1 MTVVNLQRKKN
12 LPAGRGIA
20 WWIDW
25 SVNDWPIAALSAP
38 IIQTIDSGAKL
49 LLSGV
54 RFPLHLLA
62 FENWFESMLNSE
74 RLIRINWQTDTH
86 ARTHTRRSTENCFTS
101 LAFRCHW
108 NWMKCRPTNF
118 RWAIQINSVHWR
130 FMKAQ
135 IKPINV
141 KPEFQIQIM
150 PTSIE
155 MFECLWTKIIR
166 NQIIHSQL
174 PSKFHWFIADWWTI
188 TVCYDEANVM
198 DSFWWNSST
207 HCKSSWERNREA
219 NNKRKKC
226 QTVHFR
232 RVLPTQSWSPLFAK

>member
-141 KPEFQIQIM
+141 KPEFQIQIRN
-150 PTSIE
+150 SIDSLPIDE
-155 MFECLWTKIIR
+155 RSPFVMMKPMLWILFGGIHQHIANRRENETEKPITKEGSVKLFIFGGFCR
-166 NQIIHSQL
+166 HRAGVHCSQNKNS
-174 PSKFHWFIADWWTI
+174 PKREKKK
-188 TVCYDEANVM
+188 DE
-198 DSFWWNSST
+198 
-207 HCKSSWERNREA
+207 KEEE
-219 NNKRKKC
+219 
-226 QTVHFR
+226 
-232 RVLPTQSWSPLFAK
+232 